1 VTNAPRIF
9 LPSFVGVGACPSS
22 EATAQSCTDV
32 QDALAENGSF
42 TLSLPAGSWEIAPFY
57 ENGPFGGAFLGRRQT
72 VTITSN
78 QTLVRN
84 FTVPYENPARILGS
98 VKVTGVPTNVEVQDL
113 SVLLCPNYAPFNGT
127 TESDACVY
135 GFGEAD
141 FSGAHSAD
149 FEISGLPPGTWFI
162 YPSYCTDDGC
172 ETNAKAGKLITLH
185 AGDNSEINV
194 RTPFVGVGS
203 FGEAN

>member
-1 VTNAPRIF
+1 VPT
-9 LPSFVGVGACPSS
+9 FVGVGACPSS

-32 QDALAENGSF
+32 QDALAENGQF

-72 VTITSN
+72 VTILSN

-84 FTVPYENPARILGS
+84 FTVPYENPARILGT
-98 VKVTGVPTNVEVQDL
+98 VKVTGVPSNVAVQEL
-113 SVLLCPNYAPFNGT
+113 SVLLCPNYAPFDGT
-127 TESDACVY
+127 TQSIACVD

-149 FEISGLPPGTWFI
+149 FEISGLPPGTWYI

-172 ETNAKAGKLITLH
+172 ETNAHAGKLITLQS
-185 AGDNSEINV
+185 GDNSAINV
-194 RTPFVGVGS
+194 KTPFVGVGS